1 MTQRL
6 KNSKRPAG
14 ATAAQVVEFL
24 RDNPDFFIKH
34 PESLESMQTPDRDLG
49 DGVVDFQQAMID
61 RLRGEV
67 GDLSGQQRD
76 LVTTT
81 RANLQSQGRVHECI
95 LALLVVKSFEELI
108 QTVTTDIA
116 VILDLDVVTLCIEA
130 TDLNDPS
137 IHKKGLIVVPAGTMD
152 AVMDTDRRLALRG
165 DIVGDPELF
174 GPGAALVRSDALVRL
189 TISSVTPPALL
200 CFGSRDPDRFD
211 SGQATELLDFL
222 ASVLEHVVR
231 IWLYLPED

>member
-14 ATAAQVVEFL
+14 TTAAQVIAFL
-24 RDNPDFFIKH
+24 RANPDFFIKH
-34 PESLESMQTPDRDLG
+34 PESLESMQAPDRPLG

-81 RANLQSQGRVHECI
+81 RANLQSQARVHECI
-95 LALLVVKSFEELI
+95 LALLAVKSFEELI

-130 TDLNDPS
+130 AGPDDPKT
-137 IHKKGLIVVPAGTMD
+137 HKKGLIIVPAGTTD
-152 AVMDTDRRLALRG
+152 AVMDAHRRLVLRG
-165 DIVGDPELF
+165 DVVGDPELF

-189 TISSVTPPALL
+189 SISSATPPALL
-200 CFGSRDPDRFD
+200 CFGSRDAERFD